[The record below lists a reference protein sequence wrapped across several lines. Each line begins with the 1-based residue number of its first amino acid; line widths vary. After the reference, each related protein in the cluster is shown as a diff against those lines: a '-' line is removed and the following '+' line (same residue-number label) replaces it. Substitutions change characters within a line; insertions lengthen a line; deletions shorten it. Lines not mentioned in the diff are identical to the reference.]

1 MHHPSRYAARNFKFR
16 LPILVWAFEFL
27 NSHYSIILVVIC
39 FITDSPLKFSVDE
52 EVKVMTPNQIY
63 DAFQGEIDEK
73 RYLLLRNKYV
83 VLGAGKTGIDC
94 VVYLQR
100 TMKIKPSDI
109 AWVISRDVWMGNSEC
124 GGDPQTWARY
134 LAECD
139 NDVDTAALAL
149 EARGMLIRLDQ
160 NVLPSRFRF
169 PIILPDELQLARNVT
184 TIIRRGRVT
193 SIRRKSRSS
202 STVMVGFGDSHPS
215 WEAFAPIET
224 CVFVHATSPGPFNGS
239 DTNIPVF
246 NNPKRMTLQLLLTGP
261 RTFSMSLLAK
271 LEAGL
276 RKKTLDLG
284 CLRNLVYGKE
294 PYKAKEG
301 STENEILNEAFRP
314 LTPAA
319 PYRPI
324 VNLAIVL
331 ATMDRDPLVAIDW
344 MKHNRLCFLSV
355 SGTKASSCEDIRM
368 LLAKGRSLGLSESD
382 LSMLQ
387 VLGDKLRC
395 LEGF

>member
-1 MHHPSRYAARNFKFR
+1 
-16 LPILVWAFEFL
+16 
-27 NSHYSIILVVIC
+27 
-39 FITDSPLKFSVDE
+39 
-52 EVKVMTPNQIY
+52 MTPNQIY
-63 DAFQGEIDEK
+63 DDFQGEIDEK
-73 RYLLLRNKYV
+73 RSLLLRNKYV

-100 TMKIKPSDI
+100 AMKIKPSDI
-109 AWVISRDVWMGNSEC
+109 AWVVSRDVWMGNSEC

-149 EARGMLIRLDQ
+149 EATGMLVRLDQ

-169 PIILPDELQLARNVT
+169 PIIPPDELQLARNVT

-202 STVMVGFGDSHPS
+202 SSVMVGFGDSQPP
-215 WEAFAPIET
+215 WEAFAPVET
-224 CVFVHATSPGPFNGS
+224 CVFVHAASPGPFNGL
-239 DTNIPVF
+239 DANIPVF

-271 LEAGL
+271 LEAGR
-276 RKKTLDLG
+276 RKNTLDLV
-284 CLRNLVYGKE
+284 CLRNLVHGE
-294 PYKAKEG
+294 EG

-331 ATMDRDPLVAIDW
+331 ATIDRDPLVAIDW
-344 MKHNRLCFLSV
+344 MKRNRLCYLSV
-355 SGTKASSCEDIRM
+355 TGAKASSCEDIRM
-368 LLAKGRSLGLSESD
+368 LLAKGRSLGLIESD

-395 LEGF
+395 LEGL